1 MDHRGQFTGERR
13 SFIDRM
19 LAAAKLDP
27 SVFNEVEHDLSAT
40 GQAAGVVC
48 MAAVASALGGLEA
61 SGINVVVGLVASL
74 LGWLLWAGVTYLVG
88 DKLLG
93 GTASWGELL
102 RTLGF
107 AQAPGVLYVAAALP
121 LIGWL
126 ARAVV
131 GVWILFAGIVAIREA
146 LDFSTGRA
154 VLTALIGW
162 FFLIILSL
170 LFVIPAA
177 VSG

>member
-1 MDHRGQFTGERR
+1 MYGSCGFRAWRPWSFRNQCSRR
-13 SFIDRM
+13 PGRAPRR
-19 LAAAKLDP
+19 LA
-27 SVFNEVEHDLSAT
+27 S
-40 GQAAGVVC
+40 
-48 MAAVASALGGLEA
+48 LGGE
-61 SGINVVVGLVASL
+61 L
-74 LGWLLWAGVTYLVG
+74 LT
-88 DKLLG
+88 
-93 GTASWGELL
+93 SWGTSSWVARQAGGSFL